1 MRRNIESATGECQT
15 ESIAGSES
23 LIQDANGLL
32 YLHLRQYGLTHRFAL
47 IDPGY
52 EAKSAH
58 LETLR
63 ERGLPY
69 ASLED
74 VIFSFEKLLSP
85 EDKSRNGITF
95 TPKNVCDTMVRL
107 AMGKLQGDLTHVRV
121 LDPCCGGG
129 MFLLATARHLQ
140 RQTGRK
146 LSDILRM
153 NVFGLELVRE
163 NAELT
168 RKALLAACLVEEQ
181 EVEDVAVHIHCKD
194 ALKCDW
200 SSEFQGAFDLIIGNP
215 PYVNPHD
222 LPKEVAAFLKRQF
235 STTSVGTTNIF
246 YAFIEHGMSFLSTGG
261 KICYIVPNNFISISA
276 SRGLRHFL
284 VDNSYLELLVDFT
297 DNMLFAP
304 IRTYNAIILL
314 GLGNRGH
321 LDYVRVPRQEQLME
335 LDNLLGRQATR
346 VSYSLLDHD
355 HRWVLSTKEEREII
369 ECIEGQF
376 LSIKACIRTGIAT
389 LRDDCYLIDQ
399 VENGRYYKLID
410 GTRYEI
416 EAALLKPIYKISE
429 IDASRPLAA
438 SRRYIIFPYVQ
449 VAGQRCRLLE
459 ETEFRQLYPGGYASL
474 KAQKASLDSRDR
486 GKPNAVGWYAYG
498 RTQGLNFH
506 GDKIFYPTFSAL
518 PKFQVAHDDAALFC
532 NGYAIFE
539 HEQLPLDILCKIL
552 NSSIMDFYVKHT
564 SYPIEGGYMCYQK
577 KYIERFS
584 VPFLNEKEKE
594 YLRAENNREGIDC
607 FLVDKYGIAKD
618 ILQGFLMKRS

>member
-1 MRRNIESATGECQT
+1 MRRKIESAKVECQA
-15 ESIAGSES
+15 ESIIESEC
-23 LIQDANGLL
+23 LDQDANGLL
-32 YLHLRQYGLTHRFAL
+32 YLHLCQFGLAHRFAL

-52 EAKSAH
+52 EAKPAH
-58 LETLR
+58 LEKLR
-63 ERGLPY
+63 GTGLPY

-85 EDKSRNGITF
+85 ENKSRNGITF
-95 TPKNVCDTMVRL
+95 TPKSVCDAMVRL
-107 AMGKLQGDLTHVRV
+107 AMGRLQGDLAHVRV

-129 MFLLATARHLQ
+129 MFLLAAARHLQ

-146 LSDILRM
+146 LSEILRM

-163 NAELT
+163 NAELS
-168 RKALLAACLVEEQ
+168 RKVLRTACLVEEPELT
-181 EVEDVAVHIHCKD
+181 EVTVHIHCVD

-200 SSEFQGAFDLIIGNP
+200 IREFHGAFDLIIGNP

-235 STTSVGTTNIF
+235 HTTSVGTTNIF
-246 YAFIEHGMSFLSTGG
+246 YAFIEHGMSFLRVFG
-261 KICYIVPNNFISISA
+261 KMCYIVPNNFMSISA

-304 IRTYNAIILL
+304 VRTYNAIILL
-314 GLGNRGH
+314 GLGSKGH
-321 LDYVRVPRQEQLME
+321 LDYVRVPRQEQAME
-335 LDNLLGRQATR
+335 LDSLLERQTTR
-346 VSYSLLDHD
+346 ISYSCLDHD
-355 HRWVLSTKEEREII
+355 HRWVLSTAEEREVI
-369 ECIEGQF
+369 ERIEGQF
-376 LSIKACIRTGIAT
+376 LSIKSCIRTGIAT
-389 LRDDCYLIDQ
+389 LRDDCYLIDLI
-399 VENGRYYKLID
+399 EKGRYYKLID

-416 EAALLKPIYKISE
+416 EPALLKPIYKISE
-429 IDASRPLAA
+429 IDVGRPLSA
-438 SRRYIIFPYVQ
+438 SRRYILFPYVQ
-449 VAGQRCRLLE
+449 RGGQRCRLLE
-459 ETEFRQLYPGGYASL
+459 EEEFRQCYPGGYACL
-474 KAQKASLDSRDR
+474 KAQKATLNSRDR
-486 GKPNAVGWYAYG
+486 GKPNAAGWYAYG

-518 PKFQVAHDDAALFC
+518 PKFQVAHDETALFC

-552 NSSIMDFYVKHT
+552 NSSIMDFYVRHT

-584 VPFLNEKEKE
+584 IPFLNEKEKE
-594 YLRAENNREGIDC
+594 YLRAENNRESIDC

-618 ILQGFLMKRS
+618 FLQGSLKKRS